1 MSILVTGGAGFI
13 GSHTCVELLRRGYKV
28 VVADNYSNS
37 SPTALAAV
45 RELSGMDLVIHEA
58 DMRDDR
64 ALDKIFSAHDIEAVI
79 HFAAKKSVRES
90 TQIPVDYYGNNLGST
105 IGLMAA
111 MVRYGVQKLVFSGSC
126 SIYGAQYSQPIA
138 EDYATG
144 PTNPYASTKLM
155 CEQIIQDSCRRWP
168 GSLLYPSD
176 TSTRSAPIQ
185 VARSVRIRREY
196 QATFSLT

>member
-126 SIYGAQYSQPIA
+126 SIYGAQYSRA
-138 EDYATG
+138 YSRG
-144 PTNPYASTKLM
+144 L
-155 CEQIIQDSCRRWP
+155 RH
-168 GSLLYPSD
+168 
-176 TSTRSAPIQ
+176 RS
-185 VARSVRIRREY
+185 Y
-196 QATFSLT
+196 